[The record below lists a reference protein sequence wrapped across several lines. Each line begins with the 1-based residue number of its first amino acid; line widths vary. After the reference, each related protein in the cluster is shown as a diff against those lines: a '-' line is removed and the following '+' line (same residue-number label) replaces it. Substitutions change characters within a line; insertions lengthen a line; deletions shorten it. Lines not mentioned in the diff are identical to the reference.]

1 MFISLKEKETVR
13 AAYRTPMHKKTMAA
27 LSRRPVASSPRGEQ
41 SAFQRAEPIPGIL
54 NAEAANGAR
63 RLLIA
68 AHDRPQKSFDVLAR
82 CGGCC
87 CYGCLAHSILIAACQ
102 YGENHATHAPALPR
116 AVTDVVVVLRKKKR
130 FFFSK
135 SASRKSIS

>member
-27 LSRRPVASSPRGEQ
+27 LQSRFLAEQ

-68 AHDRPQKSFDVLAR
+68 AHDRPQKSFDVACVLDFN
-82 CGGCC
+82 CC
-87 CYGCLAHSILIAACQ
+87 LPIRGKSR
-102 YGENHATHAPALPR
+102 ATHAPAPR
-116 AVTDVVVVLRKKKR
+116 QVVTDVVVAKEKALFPPRTAICECVE
-130 FFFSK
+130 
-135 SASRKSIS
+135 

>member
-1 MFISLKEKETVR
+1 VLLLLLAACIYVYFIKRERNCASRLPHADAQKDNGRSLVGR
-13 AAYRTPMHKKTMAA
+13 SLPR
-27 LSRRPVASSPRGEQ
+27 RGEQ

-82 CGGCC
+82 LLLCC
-87 CYGCLAHSILIAACQ
+87 CCCLAHSILIAACQ
-102 YGENHATHAPALPR
+102 YGENHATHAPAPPR
-116 AVTDVVVVLRKKKR
+116 R
-130 FFFSK
+130 
-135 SASRKSIS
+135 